1 MDNLNM
7 FLEYLEVIKKYSENT
22 INSYRID
29 IEELL
34 EFTTNKK
41 INYINITKKEVNSYL
56 EYLYNKNIDK
66 NTISRKL
73 SSLRSFY
80 NYLLN
85 KEIIFYNYF
94 NLIHNPRHQVKL
106 PNYLKEEE
114 LDKMFSVPDI
124 ESPLGVRNRLIL
136 EILYATGV
144 RVSELVNIKIS
155 DINFDNRTIKILGK
169 GNKERMVVYG
179 NHCNEILE
187 LYLNSYRKEL
197 LKNKSNEYLLLNKNG
212 NQITTRMIRNILD
225 DIILKCSLDKHVYPH
240 MIRHSFATAM
250 LNNGADIISVKELL
264 GHESVNTTT
273 IYTHVTNE
281 RLKEVYNN
289 AHPRAKE

>member
-1 MDNLNM
+1 MDNINQ
-7 FLEYLEVIKKYSENT
+7 FLEYLVVIKKYSENT
-22 INSYRID
+22 IISYKND
-29 IEELL
+29 LIELFDFCKER
-34 EFTTNKK
+34 K
-41 INYINITKKEVNSYL
+41 INYLNINKKEVNSYL

-73 SSLRSFY
+73 SSLRSYY

-85 KEIIFYNYF
+85 SEIISYNYF
-94 NLIHNPRHQVKL
+94 NLIHNPRHNTKL

-124 ESPLGVRNRLIL
+124 DTPLGTRNRLIL
-136 EILYATGV
+136 EILYATGI
-144 RVSELVNIKIS
+144 RVSELVNIKIK

-179 NHCNEILE
+179 NHCEEILE
-187 LYLNSYRKEL
+187 LYLNSFRKEL
-197 LKNKSNEYLLLNKNG
+197 LKNKTNEYLILNKNG

-281 RLKEVYNN
+281 KIKEIYNN

>member
-1 MDNLNM
+1 MKEIEL
-7 FLEYLEVIKKYSENT
+7 FLEYLDVIKKYSDNT
-22 INSYRID
+22 INSYKID
-29 IEELL
+29 IYELVDFCEE
-34 EFTTNKK
+34 NKVDFRK
-41 INYINITKKEVNSYL
+41 ISKQEVNKYL
-56 EYLYNKNIDK
+56 EYLYNRKLDK

-73 SSLRSFY
+73 SSLRTFY
-80 NYLLN
+80 NYLLDN
-85 KEIIFYNYF
+85 NHINYNYF
-94 NLIHNPRHQVKL
+94 NLIHNPKHNTKL
-106 PNYLKEEE
+106 PNYLKADE
-114 LDKMFSVPDI
+114 LDKMFSIPDI
-124 ESPLGVRNRLIL
+124 ESSLGIRNRLIL

-144 RVSELVNIKIS
+144 RVSELVNIRIS

-169 GNKERMVVYG
+169 GNKERIVVYG
-179 NHCNEILE
+179 NHCNEILDI
-187 LYLNSYRKEL
+187 YLSKFRNEL
-197 LKNKSNEYLLLNKNG
+197 LKNKNNDYLILNKNG
-212 NQITTRMIRNILD
+212 NKITTRMIRNILD

-281 RLKEVYNN
+281 KLMEVYNN

>member
-1 MDNLNM
+1 MNNIES
-7 FLEYLEVIKKYSENT
+7 FLEYLNVIKKYSENT
-22 INSYRID
+22 INSYKID
-29 IEELL
+29 IIELIDFL
-34 EFTTNKK
+34 KEKS
-41 INYINITKKEVNSYL
+41 INYLKIQKKEVNLYL
-56 EYLYNKNIDK
+56 EYLYNRNLDK

-73 SSLRSFY
+73 SSIRSFY

-85 KEIIFYNYF
+85 NEIISYNYF
-94 NLIHNPRHQVKL
+94 NLIHNPRHNTKL

-124 ESPLGVRNRLIL
+124 DTPLGTRNRLIL
-136 EILYATGV
+136 EILYATGI
-144 RVSELVNIKIS
+144 RVSELVNIKIN

-179 NHCNEILE
+179 NHCEEILE
-187 LYLNSYRKEL
+187 LYLKEFRNEL
-197 LKNKSNEYLLLNKNG
+197 LNNKTNEYLILNKNG

-281 RLKEVYNN
+281 KLKEIYNN